1 MKVGENIKRIRLE
14 KKLSRR
20 ELSEITGLSQGY
32 IAQVENSLRNPTLDT
47 LKKIAKGLNVR
58 LEFLTSNSNTN
69 EIKTFG
75 AELDK
80 LCSEMGI
87 DTSILDEDDLEL
99 ITAKIMVLLKK
110 LSKEK
115 NAE

>member
-75 AELDK
+75 AELDRM
-80 LCSEMGI
+80 CNEVGI
-87 DTSILDEDDLEL
+87 DTSLFDEEDLERV
-99 ITAKIMVLLKK
+99 TAKIMLLLKK
-110 LSKEK
+110 ISNEK